1 MRTSRLL
8 LAAAVIVSLP
18 AFAGAAPSAPE
29 GVKVVRDI
37 VYAKYGDR
45 DVMLDLYLPEKID
58 KKPIACIVV
67 IHGGGWRSGNKE
79 RFARFAADLAEHG
92 YAAACIGYRL
102 LPEVTFPAPIVDCK
116 AAVRWVRAN
125 AEKYSIDPDRIGAI
139 GGSAGAHLVAM
150 LGTSHQV
157 AELEG
162 DGGQPGVSSRI
173 HAVVALA
180 TPADLTRY
188 GQRIGMAKKM
198 IQLTSPITHVDDQ
211 SAPILLIH
219 SDDDPVVPYQMSVDL
234 KAKYEAKGVRAEL
247 VTIERG
253 GHAFWNSQKWF
264 PDTMTRAKKFFD
276 EVLGDPTGTNSPSD

>member
-1 MRTSRLL
+1 MQTLRFLL
-8 LAAAVIVSLP
+8 VATVLVSLNAVSAAATPLP
-18 AFAGAAPSAPE
+18 E
-29 GVKVVRDI
+29 NVKVIRDI
-37 VYAKYGDR
+37 VHAKYGDR
-45 DVMLDLYLPEKID
+45 EVMLDLYLPKKSD
-58 KKPIACIVV
+58 GKPIPCIMT

-79 RFARFAADLAEHG
+79 RFARFASDLAEHG

-102 LPEVTFPAPIVDCK
+102 LPEVTFPAPVVDCK

-125 AEKYSIDPDRIGAI
+125 AEKYAIDPDRIGAI

-162 DGGQPGVSSRI
+162 DGGHPGISSRI

-188 GQRIGMAKKM
+188 AERTGTSKKLA
-198 IQLTSPITHVDDQ
+198 QLISPITHVDGQ

-219 SDDDPVVPYQMSVDL
+219 SDNDGTVPYQMSVDL
-234 KAKYEAKGVRAEL
+234 QAKYKEAGVRAEL

-253 GHAFWNSQKWF
+253 GHAFWNSPKWF
-264 PDTMTRAKKFFD
+264 PDTMTRAKAFFD
-276 EVLGDPTGTNSPSD
+276 EVLGE

>member
-1 MRTSRLL
+1 MQTLRFLAILAILVPLSDF
-8 LAAAVIVSLP
+8 AAAEPPL
-18 AFAGAAPSAPE
+18 PE

-45 DVMLDLYLPEKID
+45 EVMLDLYLPKKPGE
-58 KKPIACIVV
+58 KPIACIVT

-79 RFARFAADLAEHG
+79 RFARIASDLAEHG

-102 LPEVTFPAPIVDCK
+102 LPEVAFPAPVVDCK

-125 AEKYSIDPDRIGAI
+125 AEKYAIDPDRIGAI

-157 AELEG
+157 AQLEG
-162 DGGQPGVSSRI
+162 DSGNPGVSSRI

-188 GQRIGMAKKM
+188 AERTGTSKELARLI
-198 IQLTSPITHVDDQ
+198 SPITHVDDQ

-219 SDDDPVVPYQMSVDL
+219 SDDDRVVPHRMSVEL
-234 KAKYEAKGVRAEL
+234 KAKYKEAGVRAEL
-247 VTIERG
+247 VTIEGG
-253 GHAFWNSQKWF
+253 GHAFWNSRKWF

-276 EVLGDPTGTNSPSD
+276 EVLGE